1 MILPGGPSFVHQ
13 CSVRVKPSTHVRMYS
28 CLPLPPL
35 PPQPD
40 SSVTLSCKRREGPQA
55 SGSTTPAL
63 PGAKVSTVAVRGRQS
78 PEHGRGRGQPASA
91 RSSGLPF
98 DRSFAF
104 CCFHE
109 SWTRPQGCQ
118 LTRPAAAPG
127 VGNGERLPGDA
138 DLQPERRSPALQQTL
153 FTATV
158 THLWVKCLLST
169 CYRPSQAQVQ
179 ESTETKK

>member
-1 MILPGGPSFVHQ
+1 MGTMILPGGPGFVHQ

-55 SGSTTPAL
+55 SGSTAPAL
-63 PGAKVSTVAVRGRQS
+63 PGAKVSTVAVGGRQS
-78 PEHGRGRGQPASA
+78 PEHGRGRGHPASA

-109 SWTRPQGCQ
+109 SWTGPRRDANSRGRRRLQAWVMARGSLVTRTCSLSGEDLLCSKHSSLPQSLICG
-118 LTRPAAAPG
+118 
-127 VGNGERLPGDA
+127 
-138 DLQPERRSPALQQTL
+138 
-153 FTATV
+153 
-158 THLWVKCLLST
+158 
-169 CYRPSQAQVQ
+169 
-179 ESTETKK
+179 